1 MSTSD
6 VKPTRMELIE
16 TKRKIKLK
24 SGYKLL
30 KMKRDGLIMEFFELL
45 PKVKDLRSQLSV
57 LYSDAMEK
65 LAIAV
70 AADGKTALESAANCL
85 NKAPEVELSSK
96 NIMGVVVPS
105 VEVTAVEKSLEDR
118 GYGLIGTSI
127 RVDEAVHAFEK
138 LSEMI
143 ILAAEGETTMK
154 KLLDEIESTKRRV
167 NALEF
172 KVIPNLEE
180 VAKYISFRLEELEK
194 KAFSVFK
201 TYQRIMDWLIEQ
213 IEDPD
218 KRVRLFKTMVIIS
231 QGMVVLGILIFIW
244 LFKVSAFQSI

>member
-16 TKRKIKLK
+16 TKRKIKLSK

-45 PKVKDLRSQLSV
+45 PKVKDLRSRLSV

-180 VAKYISFRLEELEK
+180 VAKYISFRLEELERESIFGLK
-194 KAFSVFK
+194 
-201 TYQRIMDWLIEQ
+201 RI
-213 IEDPD
+213 
-218 KRVRLFKTMVIIS
+218 K
-231 QGMVVLGILIFIW
+231 G
-244 LFKVSAFQSI
+244 

>member
-1 MSTSD
+1 
-6 VKPTRMELIE
+6 MELIE
-16 TKRKIKLK
+16 TKRKIKLSK
-24 SGYKLL
+24 GGYKLL

-45 PKVKDLRSQLSV
+45 PKVKDLRNQLSE
-57 LYSDAMEK
+57 LYKDAMEK
-65 LAIAV
+65 LSLAV

-85 NKAPEVELSSK
+85 NKSPEVELSSK

-105 VEVTAVEKSLEDR
+105 VKVTAVEKSLEDR

-154 KLLDEIESTKRRV
+154 KILDEIESTKRRV

-180 VAKYISFRLEELEK
+180 IAKYISFRLEELERESIFGLK
-194 KAFSVFK
+194 
-201 TYQRIMDWLIEQ
+201 RI
-213 IEDPD
+213 
-218 KRVRLFKTMVIIS
+218 KN
-231 QGMVVLGILIFIW
+231 
-244 LFKVSAFQSI
+244 

>member
-16 TKRKIKLK
+16 TKRKIKLSK

-45 PKVKDLRSQLSV
+45 PKVKDLRSQLSE
-57 LYSDAMEK
+57 LYTDAMEK

-127 RVDEAVHAFEK
+127 RVDEAVHSFEK

-180 VAKYISFRLEELEK
+180 IAKYISFRLEELERESIFGLK
-194 KAFSVFK
+194 
-201 TYQRIMDWLIEQ
+201 RI
-213 IEDPD
+213 
-218 KRVRLFKTMVIIS
+218 K
-231 QGMVVLGILIFIW
+231 G
-244 LFKVSAFQSI
+244 

>member
-1 MSTSD
+1 MTIAD

-16 TKRKIKLK
+16 TKRKIKLSK
-24 SGYKLL
+24 GGYKLL

-45 PKVKDLRSQLSV
+45 PKVKDLRNQLSK
-57 LYSDAMEK
+57 LYKEAMEK
-65 LAIAV
+65 LSVAV
-70 AADGKTALESAANCL
+70 AADGKIALESAANCL
-85 NKAPEVELSSK
+85 NKSPEVELSSK

-105 VEVTAVEKSLEDR
+105 VKVTAVEKSLEDR

-154 KLLDEIESTKRRV
+154 KILDEIESTKRRV

-180 VAKYISFRLEELEK
+180 IAKYISFRLEELERESIFGLK
-194 KAFSVFK
+194 
-201 TYQRIMDWLIEQ
+201 RI
-213 IEDPD
+213 
-218 KRVRLFKTMVIIS
+218 KN
-231 QGMVVLGILIFIW
+231 
-244 LFKVSAFQSI
+244 

>member
-1 MSTSD
+1 MSIAD

-16 TKRKIKLK
+16 TRRKIKLSK
-24 SGYKLL
+24 RGYKLL

-45 PKVKDLRSQLSV
+45 PKVKDLRNQLSA
-57 LYSDAMEK
+57 LYISAMEK
-65 LAIAV
+65 LSIAV
-70 AADGKTALESAANCL
+70 AAEGKTALESAANCL
-85 NKAPEVELSSK
+85 NKPPEVELSSK

-105 VEVTAVEKSLEDR
+105 VKVTSVEKSLEDR

-138 LSEMI
+138 LAEMI

-154 KLLDEIESTKRRV
+154 KILDEIESTKRRV

-180 VAKYISFRLEELEK
+180 IAKYISFRLEELERESIFGLK
-194 KAFSVFK
+194 
-201 TYQRIMDWLIEQ
+201 RI
-213 IEDPD
+213 
-218 KRVRLFKTMVIIS
+218 KN
-231 QGMVVLGILIFIW
+231 
-244 LFKVSAFQSI
+244 

>member
-16 TKRKIKLK
+16 TKRKIKLSK

-45 PKVKDLRSQLSV
+45 PKVKDLRSQLSE

-105 VEVTAVEKSLEDR
+105 VEVTAVVKSLEDR

-180 VAKYISFRLEELEK
+180 IAKYISFRLEELERESIFGLK
-194 KAFSVFK
+194 
-201 TYQRIMDWLIEQ
+201 RI
-213 IEDPD
+213 
-218 KRVRLFKTMVIIS
+218 K
-231 QGMVVLGILIFIW
+231 G
-244 LFKVSAFQSI
+244 

>member
-1 MSTSD
+1 MTIAD

-16 TKRKIKLK
+16 TKRKIKLSK
-24 SGYKLL
+24 GGYKLL

-45 PKVKDLRSQLSV
+45 PKVKDLRNQLSE
-57 LYSDAMEK
+57 LYKDAMEK
-65 LAIAV
+65 LSVAV
-70 AADGKTALESAANCL
+70 AADGKIALESAANCL
-85 NKAPEVELSSK
+85 NKSPEVELSSK

-105 VEVTAVEKSLEDR
+105 VKVTAVEKSLEDR

-154 KLLDEIESTKRRV
+154 KILDEIESTKRRV

-180 VAKYISFRLEELEK
+180 IAKYISFRLEELERESIFGLK
-194 KAFSVFK
+194 
-201 TYQRIMDWLIEQ
+201 RI
-213 IEDPD
+213 
-218 KRVRLFKTMVIIS
+218 KN
-231 QGMVVLGILIFIW
+231 
-244 LFKVSAFQSI
+244 

>member
-16 TKRKIKLK
+16 TKRKIKLSK

-45 PKVKDLRSQLSV
+45 PKVKDLRGQLSD
-57 LYSDAMEK
+57 LYVDAMEK

-85 NKAPEVELSSK
+85 NKAPEVELSSN
-96 NIMGVVVPS
+96 NIMGVVVPA
-105 VEVTAVEKSLEDR
+105 VKVTPVEKSLEDR
-118 GYGLIGTSI
+118 GYGLVGTSI

-154 KLLDEIESTKRRV
+154 KLLDDIESTKRRV

-180 VAKYISFRLEELEK
+180 VAKYISFRLEELERESIFGLK
-194 KAFSVFK
+194 
-201 TYQRIMDWLIEQ
+201 RI
-213 IEDPD
+213 
-218 KRVRLFKTMVIIS
+218 K
-231 QGMVVLGILIFIW
+231 G
-244 LFKVSAFQSI
+244 

>member
-16 TKRKIKLK
+16 TKRKIKLSK

-45 PKVKDLRSQLSV
+45 PKVKDLRSQLSE

-105 VEVTAVEKSLEDR
+105 VEVTTLEKSLDDR

-180 VAKYISFRLEELEK
+180 IAKYISFRLEELERESIFGLK
-194 KAFSVFK
+194 
-201 TYQRIMDWLIEQ
+201 RI
-213 IEDPD
+213 
-218 KRVRLFKTMVIIS
+218 K
-231 QGMVVLGILIFIW
+231 G
-244 LFKVSAFQSI
+244 

>member
-16 TKRKIKLK
+16 TKRKIKLSK
-24 SGYKLL
+24 SGYQLL

-180 VAKYISFRLEELEK
+180 VAKYISFRLEELERESIFGLK
-194 KAFSVFK
+194 
-201 TYQRIMDWLIEQ
+201 RI
-213 IEDPD
+213 
-218 KRVRLFKTMVIIS
+218 K
-231 QGMVVLGILIFIW
+231 G
-244 LFKVSAFQSI
+244 